1 MQTKDLIIVGGGIA
15 GTCLAIEAQKKGMKI
30 LLIDS
35 FGQNHSSTVASGLF
49 NPITGRKFVTTWN
62 AVEVFETL
70 HDFYTQIEKELE
82 KRFFHPLPLVRLFPN
97 AKASND
103 WDSSIPNPFISD
115 DPYELPSYFDEGYG
129 GINVEKGGY
138 LNTISFLQA
147 GRQLIGKDNVLEE
160 EVLDPKDLV
169 LEKNSVKWKDITSR
183 KIVFCEGPQVRQNPF
198 FQWLPFSLTKGELL
212 EIETGFDLEPV
223 IVTKR
228 VFMFPVGKRT
238 ALLGATYDR
247 EDLELRKTP
256 EARGYLEDRF
266 KLFFKE
272 NYSIKQHRVGIR
284 PTVLDRRPIVGKHPK
299 HEQILILNGLGSK
312 GVSLGPFI
320 AQILADHL
328 SEGKLIP
335 EEVNITRFFTFF
347 EG

>member
-1 MQTKDLIIVGGGIA
+1 MN
-15 GTCLAIEAQKKGMKI
+15 I
-30 LLIDS
+30 LLVDS

-49 NPITGRKFVTTWN
+49 NPITGRKFVTTWK

-70 HDFYTQIEKELE
+70 HDFYPRIEKEQGT
-82 KRFFHPLPLVRLFPN
+82 RFFHSLPLVRLFPN
-97 AKASND
+97 VKASND
-103 WDSSIPNPFISD
+103 WDSSKPNPFISD

-138 LNTISFLQA
+138 LNTISFLEA
-147 GRQLIGKDNVLEE
+147 GRQMIGKNNVLED
-160 EVLDPKDLV
+160 EVLEPKDLV
-169 LEKNSVKWKDITSR
+169 LEKNSVRWKDITSR
-183 KIVFCEGPQVRQNPF
+183 KIVFCEGPGVRQNPF

-212 EIETGFDLEPV
+212 EIETEFDLEPV

-228 VFMFPVGKRT
+228 VFMFPIGKRT

-247 EDLELRKTP
+247 EDLELRRTLK
-256 EARGYLEDRF
+256 ARDYLEDRF
-266 KLFFKE
+266 KLFFRE
-272 NYSIKQHRVGIR
+272 SYNIKHHRVGIR
-284 PTVLDRRPIVGKHPK
+284 PTVSDRRPIVGRHPK

-320 AQILADHL
+320 AQILVDHL